1 LHLYNR
7 LMIKGK
13 IYSSLKY
20 VGVAAANVVLLT
32 GMLALWTD
40 PLELTFH
47 ELVRPVE
54 FLKVLGVSSLALL
67 VMFLLAF
74 FLKRRSVKT
83 GTKVVV
89 ASLLTMVI
97 SSGLYVTYSRRVL
110 HNVMIQGRLRAQV
123 AGKIRPSHGLANGT
137 KADHLSFDEYGEVA
151 RTAGFP
157 DIPPAAS
164 DIKYDF
170 QYDGFLPDYSLD
182 ITYEV
187 PKATKISSSEDS
199 TSRYTRYQTVEV
211 ADDNKR
217 VSYHEDIH

>member
-1 LHLYNR
+1 MHPYNR
-7 LMIKGK
+7 FMIKEK

-20 VGVAAANVVLLT
+20 FGVASANVVLLS
-32 GMLALWTD
+32 GILALWTD
-40 PLELTFH
+40 SLELTFH
-47 ELVRPVE
+47 KMVRPLE
-54 FLKVLGVSSLALL
+54 FLKVLVVSSLALL
-67 VMFLLAF
+67 VMFLLTF
-74 FLKRRSVKT
+74 FLRRRSVKT
-83 GTKVVV
+83 GTRVVV

-97 SSGLYVTYSRRVL
+97 SSGLYVSYSRRIL
-110 HNVMIQGRLRAQV
+110 HNVIIQGRLRAQI

-137 KADHLSFDEYGEVA
+137 KADHLSFDEYEEVA

-187 PKATKISSSEDS
+187 PKLTKISSSKDS
-199 TSRYTRYQTVEV
+199 SNRYTRYQTVEV
-211 ADDNKR
+211 TGDSKR
-217 VSYHEDIH
+217 VFYHEDIH